1 VWVWRSLRC
10 IETKENIYIYIVAN
24 EWLGYCIAVGLILNM
39 GKGENI
45 WILVQAL
52 CPSLIGIVATVLPQ
66 LLCRSVTLANTTTM
80 MLTERKKKCSVQKET
95 NKYFLYLIIF
105 NKFYFN
111 IILKKKKC
119 PPLINILAPPLVAYK
134 GCKGMP
140 LQYAFNKVYT
150 AKIREKILLYG
161 L

>member
-1 VWVWRSLRC
+1 MEGVGMEKFKVYRDKREY
-10 IETKENIYIYIVAN
+10 IYIYIYIVAN

-80 MLTERKKKCSVQKET
+80 MLIERKKNAACKKRPINT
-95 NKYFLYLIIF
+95 
-105 NKFYFN
+105 FY
-111 IILKKKKC
+111 I
-119 PPLINILAPPLVAYK
+119 
-134 GCKGMP
+134 
-140 LQYAFNKVYT
+140 
-150 AKIREKILLYG
+150 
-161 L
+161 